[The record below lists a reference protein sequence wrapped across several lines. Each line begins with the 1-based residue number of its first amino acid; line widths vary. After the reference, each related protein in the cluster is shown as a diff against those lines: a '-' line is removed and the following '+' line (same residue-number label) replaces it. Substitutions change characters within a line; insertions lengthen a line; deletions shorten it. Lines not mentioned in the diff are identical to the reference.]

1 MTIYALPVAAV
12 SSILNRVT
20 GMALSVGIFGIAGAS
35 LIGMDVVPIVN
46 SIGNSYVG
54 PVAKLAVAFPLV
66 YHYLAGVR
74 HLMWDKSPPLL
85 ETKLVTQSSYILLGA
100 SGAITL
106 GLAFVKI

>member
-20 GMALSVGIFGIAGAS
+20 GMALSVGVFGIAATS
-35 LIGMDVVPIVN
+35 LVGMDVIPLVN
-46 SIGNSYVG
+46 GLGNSYVG

-66 YHYLAGVR
+66 YHYLAGMR

-85 ETKLVTQSSYILLGA
+85 ESKLVTQSSYILFGA
-100 SGAITL
+100 SSVITL